1 MPRTN
6 RLQISGFPYHIVSRG
21 NNKSA
26 LFYTNTDFK
35 KFLRL
40 LESARNKFPI
50 KLYNYALMTNHFH
63 LMLEP
68 LQNDILSQ
76 AMESILKPYAL
87 YFNKRYNRT
96 GHVFESRFKSY
107 IIQTE
112 SYFFSCCRYINLNP
126 VKAKMVTSPEK
137 YMWSGFLSLANR
149 QKDLVKMDHHELYL
163 ALGKSPEERKNA
175 YSVLIRHQNDDYEN
189 RIKTGRTVIG
199 NRNFKQQIKNLLSEH

>member
-1 MPRTN
+1 
-6 RLQISGFPYHIVSRG
+6 
-21 NNKSA
+21 
-26 LFYTNTDFK
+26 
-35 KFLRL
+35 
-40 LESARNKFPI
+40 
-50 KLYNYALMTNHFH
+50 MTNHFH